1 MFKLSVDFLP
11 SVFPVARR
19 ITARRL
25 TRTNV
30 MFTLLIGKE
39 LQVEVKW
46 TRSRAPVHVCFLRG
60 SILVWV
66 IGRLLL
72 MVLGVEHDDSFV
84 AFGRHYS
91 APFKAALLEPTRR
104 AGYWPAIPRSP
115 IPKVPHYQGPIARAV
130 FEGVGELNPPV
141 QSLDPQKTFY
151 NVLRGSILIPPITP
165 LTLLIMSKTTRDRNF
180 SPESRLQQSLQ
191 PAPQIQPWR

>member
-1 MFKLSVDFLP
+1 MNTVC
-11 SVFPVARR
+11 
-19 ITARRL
+19 
-25 TRTNV
+25 
-30 MFTLLIGKE
+30 
-39 LQVEVKW
+39 
-46 TRSRAPVHVCFLRG
+46 TRSHAFLRG

-72 MVLGVEHDDSFV
+72 LVLGVEHDDSFV

-91 APFKAALLEPTRR
+91 APFKAALLGPTRR
-104 AGYWPAIPRSP
+104 AGYGPAIPRSP
-115 IPKVPHYQGPIARAV
+115 SSRSHITRGLPPGLYLRGLESWIPLCKV
-130 FEGVGELNPPV
+130 
-141 QSLDPQKTFY
+141 STPQKTFY